1 MPRNL
6 VVSDIRPTVL
16 VDDIKSS
23 LGVVVDTKGR
33 NLKPI
38 NEEIMYTS
46 NTLLSMGQ
54 PIGLLLSLTYPEN
67 INISITRT

>member
-6 VVSDIRPTVL
+6 VVSDIRPAVL
-16 VDDIKSS
+16 IDDVKSS
-23 LGVVVDTKGR
+23 LGVAVNTKGR

-38 NEEIMYTS
+38 NEEIVYTS
-46 NTLLSMGQ
+46 NRMLSMGQ